1 MNHNVHMCMCR
12 EIKHVSTSCSL
23 RLGAAGIVYMCTIQ
37 DGRCLWVG
45 MGRVHCIKE
54 AVLSPRAAPRTKN
67 VEQYAL
73 YTLLYSTM
81 HASMLP
87 LDILSTLYVQ
97 ATFERSVCKTQPV
110 LAILLNVNW
119 AKPHMSYKCQLSQ
132 TLTQVVSY
140 LKIITTWQ

>member
-1 MNHNVHMCMCR
+1 MCR

-37 DGRCLWVG
+37 DGRCLRVG

-87 LDILSTLYVQ
+87 LDILSTLYRQ
-97 ATFERSVCKTQPV
+97 HLIGLF
-110 LAILLNVNW
+110 
-119 AKPHMSYKCQLSQ
+119 AKHNLS
-132 TLTQVVSY
+132 
-140 LKIITTWQ
+140 